1 MSYLKNKI
9 CLLTGG
15 TGNIGKSIIKELLL
29 NEAIVVF
36 TFYKNKSTANDIIKA
51 HKSDKLFCLQL
62 DSSSEKSIKKI
73 TSVIK
78 KKFKKIDVLINNAGI
93 NRPND
98 FEKISLKEW
107 NKILDTNLRGP
118 FLIIKEN
125 IKLLKKSVSASVINI
140 SSISGQIGGPR
151 TTHYAVSKAGLIA
164 LTQNAAINLAKY
176 KIRCN
181 TIAPGYIQG
190 NMEKISRNK
199 IVEKLKKNILLKRLG
214 TPSEV
219 AYAVSFLASDKS
231 KYMTGHTINLNGG
244 LVF

>member
-1 MSYLKNKI
+1 MSNLKNKI

-15 TGNIGKSIIKELLL
+15 TGNIGQSIIKELLL
-29 NEAIVVF
+29 NEAVVIF
-36 TFYKNKSTANDIIKA
+36 TFYKNKSNANDIIKL
-51 HKSDKLFCLQL
+51 HKSDNLFCFQL
-62 DSSSEKSIKKI
+62 DASSERSVKKLTSI
-73 TSVIK
+73 IK
-78 KKFKKIDVLINNAGI
+78 KKFKRIDILINNAGI
-93 NRPND
+93 NKPND
-98 FEKISLKEW
+98 FEKITLKEW

-181 TIAPGYIQG
+181 TIAPGYIQS

-199 IVEKLKKNILLKRLG
+199 IVEKLKRNILLKRLG
-214 TPSEV
+214 TSSEV
-219 AYAVSFLASDKS
+219 AYVVSFLASDKS

>member
-29 NEAIVVF
+29 NKAIVIF

-62 DSSSEKSIKKI
+62 DNSSERSIKKT
-73 TSVIK
+73 TSIIK

-181 TIAPGYIQG
+181 TIAPGYIKS
-190 NMEKISRNK
+190 NMEKISKNK
-199 IVEKLKKNILLKRLG
+199 IVEKLKRNILLKRLG

>member
-1 MSYLKNKI
+1 M
-9 CLLTGG
+9 
-15 TGNIGKSIIKELLL
+15 
-29 NEAIVVF
+29 
-36 TFYKNKSTANDIIKA
+36 
-51 HKSDKLFCLQL
+51 
-62 DSSSEKSIKKI
+62 
-73 TSVIK
+73 
-78 KKFKKIDVLINNAGI
+78 
-93 NRPND
+93 
-98 FEKISLKEW
+98 
-107 NKILDTNLRGP
+107 
-118 FLIIKEN
+118 IIKEN

-181 TIAPGYIQG
+181 TIAPGYIQS

-199 IVEKLKKNILLKRLG
+199 IVEKLKRNILLKRLG

>member
-1 MSYLKNKI
+1 MFYLKNKI

-15 TGNIGKSIIKELLL
+15 TGNIGRSIIEELLI
-29 NEAIVVF
+29 NEATVIF
-36 TFYKNKSTANDIIKA
+36 TFYKNQSKANDIIKFY
-51 HKSDKLFCLQL
+51 KNDRLFCFQL
-62 DSSSEKSIKKI
+62 DASSESSIKKV
-73 TSVIK
+73 TVAVEK
-78 KKFKKIDVLINNAGI
+78 NFKKIDILINNAGI

-107 NKILDTNLRGP
+107 NKILDINLRGP
-118 FLIIKEN
+118 FLIIKES
-125 IKLLKKSVSASVINI
+125 IKLLKKSNSASVINI
-140 SSISGQIGGPR
+140 SQISGQIGGPR

-176 KIRCN
+176 NIRCN
-181 TIAPGYIQG
+181 TIAPGYIQS

-199 IVEKLKKNILLKRLG
+199 IVEKLKKNIPLKRLG
-214 TPSEV
+214 RPSEV